1 MCGAHLATV
10 LLICR
15 STISQSECFFV
26 LLNNPIVFKSHPF
39 RCREVFKHKPGEN
52 NKSEMVTSTV
62 KRTVLFPPLQD
73 VLDFDFTETS
83 FVKKI
88 KRTGPSF
95 IVLKVLQQF
104 REEQGRD
111 PSYKN
116 RADDMTKLLAIRD
129 TIAPNLAAD
138 SAFVH
143 VFAQVSPVAAIVGG
157 ELAQEIIKAV
167 SQKEA
172 PHNNL
177 FLFDPATCCGYV
189 ETIAN

>member
-1 MCGAHLATV
+1 
-10 LLICR
+10 
-15 STISQSECFFV
+15 
-26 LLNNPIVFKSHPF
+26 
-39 RCREVFKHKPGEN
+39 
-52 NKSEMVTSTV
+52 MVTSTV
-62 KRTVLFPPLQD
+62 KRTVRFPPLQD
-73 VLDFDFTETS
+73 VLEFDYTEAS

-95 IVLKVLQQF
+95 IVLKVLQNF
-104 REEQGRD
+104 RENFGRD
-111 PSYKN
+111 PCFKTRSE
-116 RADDMTKLLAIRD
+116 DMVKMLAIRD
-129 TIAPNLAAD
+129 SIAPNLAPD

>member
-1 MCGAHLATV
+1 MGV
-10 LLICR
+10 K
-15 STISQSECFFV
+15 FFAGDV
-26 LLNNPIVFKSHPF
+26 WGTFGYSFADLQEHNFAEENI
-39 RCREVFKHKPGEN
+39 KHKAAKK
-52 NKSEMVTSTV
+52 NKSEMVSSTV
-62 KRTVLFPPLQD
+62 KKTVLFPPLQD
-73 VLDFDFTETS
+73 VLEFDYTDPN

-95 IVLKVLQQF
+95 IVLKVLQHF
-104 REEQGRD
+104 RETEERD

-116 RADDMTKLLAIRD
+116 RSEDLAKLLAIRD
-129 TIAPNLAAD
+129 QIAPNLAPD

-143 VFAQVSPVAAIVGG
+143 VFAQISPVSAIVGG

-172 PHNNL
+172 PHNNV